1 MDTDA
6 EFREKL
12 QSVIPKLSPQKI
24 GKHGQLQEWPDD
36 RDDPK
41 NTHRH
46 LSHLMALHPGR
57 DISPLTTKELYEA
70 ALVTMEH
77 RGDQSTGWSTGWKT
91 NFWARLH
98 NGDRAHKIYKFLTA
112 KRSYPNLFDFHPPF
126 QIDGNFGGG
135 AGVCE
140 MLLQSHLRSV
150 NPQATTI
157 ADAAFVAYQK
167 DADNPKHFLPVVPD
181 ESLVAA
187 PYILHL
193 LPALPTAWSKGNV
206 YGLRARG
213 GFEVDM
219 QWSDNQLTKAT
230 IRATRDSSFRI
241 YSDGKLSETISLK
254 KGQSTDW
261 PQNETEKRKKK
272 RKQSADDSADNSA
285 ANEALASED
294 ELYNR
299 KREAFANPKVDN
311 PDLPNVL
318 LIGDSISIGYTPYV
332 RRKLAGKADVYRI
345 KGNAQTSSTGVKNL
359 DSWLKKKP
367 AKWDVVHFNWGLW
380 DLCYR
385 HPKSKVQGHRDK
397 VNGTLAITLDQYKA
411 NMEKNVARLKET
423 DAKLIWCAT
432 TPVPEKEAGR
442 KVGDDL
448 KYNKIAEEIM
458 KANGVL
464 INDLHSHALLKLPEI
479 MAQEGDVHFNEPGYR
494 HLADKVVAE
503 ILSAISQ

>member
-1 MDTDA
+1 MA
-6 EFREKL
+6 K
-12 QSVIPKLSPQKI
+12 
-24 GKHGQLQEWPDD
+24 QLIQ
-36 RDDPK
+36 
-41 NTHRH
+41 N
-46 LSHLMALHPGR
+46 
-57 DISPLTTKELYEA
+57 
-70 ALVTMEH
+70 
-77 RGDQSTGWSTGWKT
+77 
-91 NFWARLH
+91 
-98 NGDRAHKIYKFLTA
+98 
-112 KRSYPNLFDFHPPF
+112 KRSDSKQTNKMDRSLSFSNSIKMKQNNYLLVFALALTLP
-126 QIDGNFGGG
+126 ICVV
-135 AGVCE
+135 AGQC
-140 MLLQSHLRSV
+140 
-150 NPQATTI
+150 
-157 ADAAFVAYQK
+157 ADAACQAPQEVSEGASEQQ
-167 DADNPKHFLPVVPD
+167 DQAADSPQPKK
-181 ESLVAA
+181 ETKKKA
-187 PYILHL
+187 
-193 LPALPTAWSKGNV
+193 
-206 YGLRARG
+206 
-213 GFEVDM
+213 E
-219 QWSDNQLTKAT
+219 TKA
-230 IRATRDSSFRI
+230 
-241 YSDGKLSETISLK
+241 
-254 KGQSTDW
+254 
-261 PQNETEKRKKK
+261 EKRKKK
-272 RKQSADDSADNSA
+272 RKQSADKATDNSA

-397 VNGTLAITLDQYKA
+397 VNGTLAITLDQYQA

-494 HLADKVVAE
+494 HLADKVAAE